1 MLLTAIQIKYIRV
14 LYRLQ
19 DARAVKLSDVAEALG
34 VSKPSVHNM
43 FQKLKKYGLIAQD
56 EKGYSRLTEL
66 GKETAGKYEEE
77 YNILFAFLTEVLT
90 VEEETAR
97 ENAVA
102 LLGSEKYGA
111 EELCRNIRQLRPRFA

>member
-43 FQKLKKYGLIAQD
+43 FQKLKNMD
-56 EKGYSRLTEL
+56 
-66 GKETAGKYEEE
+66 
-77 YNILFAFLTEVLT
+77 
-90 VEEETAR
+90 
-97 ENAVA
+97 
-102 LLGSEKYGA
+102 
-111 EELCRNIRQLRPRFA
+111 